1 MAAKAREGAVPRRTF
16 LAGAAAA
23 TVTVIRPDLVR
34 GTKANSTVALG
45 LIGCGGRGGW
55 IGRYFQKHGG
65 YKWVACADYFPQRAE
80 GFAKA
85 HQIPAAR
92 CHATLSG
99 YKKLLEGKL
108 DAVVVESPPY
118 FHPEHAAAAVDAG
131 RHVYLAKPIA
141 VDVPGC
147 LTIGEAGKK
156 ASKNKRVFL
165 VDFQTRNNS
174 VYRDAAKRVL
184 NGDIGRLACGE
195 AHYHAGSTWGL
206 RGSDKDPEGRLR
218 NWYFDK
224 ALSGD
229 IIVEQNIH
237 ALDVASWLIDAE
249 PVKAFGTGGRK
260 VRVNVGDVWDHFLVT
275 YFFPRDLLLDFSSTQ
290 FLKGFGDI
298 HCRMYGSRGT
308 IDTHYGGSLWIRG
321 GSRLEGN
328 SRGIFGS
335 GVANNVK
342 DFHKCITGGD
352 CTNATVAPSVRSNL
366 TCILGRE
373 AAYKG
378 DVVTWADMMKA
389 KTRVDGKLKGLKS

>member
-1 MAAKAREGAVPRRTF
+1 MAPKAREGTVSRRAL

-23 TVTVIRPDLVR
+23 TVTIIRPDLVR
-34 GTKANSTVALG
+34 GAKANSTVALG
-45 LIGCGGRGGW
+45 LMGCGGRGRW
-55 IGRYFQKHGG
+55 IGEYFRKHGG
-65 YKWVACADYFPQRAE
+65 YKWVACADYFPQRAQA
-80 GFAKA
+80 FAKS
-85 HQIPAAR
+85 HKIPAAR
-92 CHATLSG
+92 CHASLSG

-131 RHVYLAKPIA
+131 RHVYVAKPIA

-147 LTIGEAGKK
+147 LTIAEAGKK
-156 ASKNKRVFL
+156 ASKNKLVFL

-174 VYRDAAKRVL
+174 VYREAAKRVL
-184 NGDIGRLACGE
+184 NGEIGRLTCGE
-195 AHYHAGSTWGL
+195 AHYHAGRLGKQ
-206 RGSDKDPEGRLR
+206 GSPAGPEGRLR
-218 NWYFDK
+218 NWVFDK

-237 ALDVASWLIDAE
+237 ALDVASWLIDAD

-260 VRVNVGDVWDHFLVT
+260 VRVDVGDCWDHFIVT
-275 YFFPRDLLLDFSSTQ
+275 YFFPKDLLLDFSSTQ

-308 IDTHYGGSLWIRG
+308 IDTHYGGGLWIRG
-321 GSRLEGN
+321 GARLEGN

-335 GVANNVK
+335 GVVNNVK
-342 DFHKCITGGD
+342 DFHKCVTQGD

-389 KTRVDGKLKGLKS
+389 GKKVDAKLHGLKS

>member
-1 MAAKAREGAVPRRTF
+1 MGSETRQPNVHRRTF

-23 TVTVIRPDLVR
+23 AVTIIKPDLVR
-34 GTKANSTVALG
+34 GAKANSAVAIG
-45 LIGCGGRGGW
+45 MVGCGGRGRW
-55 IGRYFQKHGG
+55 IAQYFRRHGG
-65 YKWVACADYFPQRAE
+65 YKLVACADYWPERA
-80 GFAKA
+80 GAFAKA
-85 HQIPAAR
+85 HNIPAES

-108 DAVVVESPPY
+108 DAVVIESPPY
-118 FHPEHAAAAVDAG
+118 FHPEQAAAGVEAG
-131 RHVYLAKPIA
+131 KHVYVAKPIA

-156 ASKNKRVFL
+156 ATKNKLVFH
-165 VDFQTRNNS
+165 VDFQTRNNDA
-174 VYRDAAKRVL
+174 YREAAKRVL
-184 NGDIGRLACGE
+184 NGEIGRLTCGE
-195 AHYHAGSTWGL
+195 AHYHAGRL
-206 RGSDKDPEGRLR
+206 RRQGSEAGPEGRLR
-218 NWYFDK
+218 NWAFDK

-260 VRVNVGDVWDHFLVT
+260 VRVDVGDCWDHFLVT
-275 YFFPRDLLLDFSSTQ
+275 YFFPKDLLLDFSSTQ

-321 GSRLEGN
+321 GARFEGN
-328 SRGIFGS
+328 SRGVFGS
-335 GVANNVK
+335 GVLNNVK
-342 DFHKCITGGD
+342 DFHKFITEG
-352 CTNATVAPSVRSNL
+352 NYRNVTVAPSVRSNL
-366 TCILGRE
+366 TCVLGRE

-378 DVVTWADMMKA
+378 GVVTWDAMMKA
-389 KTRVDGKLKGLKS
+389 ATKVDGKLQGLKS